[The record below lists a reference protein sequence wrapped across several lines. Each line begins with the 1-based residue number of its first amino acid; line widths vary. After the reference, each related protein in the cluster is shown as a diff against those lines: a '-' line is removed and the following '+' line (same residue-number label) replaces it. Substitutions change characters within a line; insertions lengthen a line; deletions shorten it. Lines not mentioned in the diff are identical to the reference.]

1 MLKKVNSHIQ
11 FSPLISSVIALSA
24 KMRGTSGQICEC
36 PLYFQ
41 NKNFTCA
48 VVWRNDV
55 FTLQQKPIRIC
66 SVIIKPCHHGKQRNE
81 NPGILR

>member
-41 NKNFTCA
+41 NKNFTCTA
-48 VVWRNDV
+48 VWYNDV
-55 FTLQQKPIRIC
+55 FILQ
-66 SVIIKPCHHGKQRNE
+66 VQRCVYFAAE
-81 NPGILR
+81 TDKTYKSWKTKK